1 MHAKRKVSAKET
13 ETHPAQGAHRE
24 LSGNSP
30 EMRIQLLRQS
40 REANLALPHSFQVP
54 EPSDYRQDRVQI
66 MHLYPPRCLKKTTPK
81 PHNPSIAIL
90 PFFHVLQ
97 MTIKYFQTFHSIQI
111 NVWVFLIVYFSE
123 KNNKEKV
130 PLSGS
135 ELIFFRGKHWFWKWH
150 TELQQQVS
158 SIIIEMLIK

>member
-81 PHNPSIAIL
+81 PHNPSIAIF

-123 KNNKEKV
+123 KNNKEKS
-130 PLSGS
+130 PFIWIRAYFLQRQT
-135 ELIFFRGKHWFWKWH
+135 LILKMAYRTTATGKQHNY
-150 TELQQQVS
+150 
-158 SIIIEMLIK
+158 